1 MPAQNCNK
9 ATFKARIS
17 NLKFRA
23 QSFQPAR
30 PLQFLIT
37 EQIRPDLLRDQ
48 INKTIANRLS
58 FAMAAVTP
66 NALSGINNADAEKSK
81 RGPGYTN
88 VEDMIVAR
96 SFISAS
102 ENAICGAHQKGKVFK
117 AHMFEI
123 YCKFIKEQMDLD
135 KALLERSSEATRDEY
150 ARKGVGNLYPDRSG
164 ESIYNRFKSA
174 IAPEVMKFMGI
185 HETTDMASGWSVDD
199 HKTAC
204 LEFYKKRYGRPF
216 DFFAV
221 YEYLRDKNKF
231 SSFRTKTEEEL
242 LGKRPIGKKKARQVE
257 ADAKLVKAVISEVII
272 KKEGGGMFAANHAS
286 KGGSCAGNES
296 GIDSLDVNGAGM
308 MGEVLQNISNV
319 IANVGS
325 AFMENM
331 KAEHDMRL
339 VQSLDT
345 PDRKAF
351 AKEQMA
357 LRIAETREKR
367 RRLEADIDAE
377 AQG

>member
-1 MPAQNCNK
+1 
-9 ATFKARIS
+9 
-17 NLKFRA
+17 
-23 QSFQPAR
+23 
-30 PLQFLIT
+30 
-37 EQIRPDLLRDQ
+37 
-48 INKTIANRLS
+48 
-58 FAMAAVTP
+58 MAAVTP

-123 YCKFIKEQMDLD
+123 YCKFIKEQMDSD

-242 LGKRPIGKKKARQVE
+242 LGKRQLE
-257 ADAKLVKAVISEVII
+257 
-272 KKEGGGMFAANHAS
+272 
-286 KGGSCAGNES
+286 
-296 GIDSLDVNGAGM
+296 
-308 MGEVLQNISNV
+308 
-319 IANVGS
+319 
-325 AFMENM
+325 
-331 KAEHDMRL
+331 
-339 VQSLDT
+339 
-345 PDRKAF
+345 
-351 AKEQMA
+351 
-357 LRIAETREKR
+357 R
-367 RRLEADIDAE
+367 RRHVRLRLMPNWLKLSF
-377 AQG
+377 QR